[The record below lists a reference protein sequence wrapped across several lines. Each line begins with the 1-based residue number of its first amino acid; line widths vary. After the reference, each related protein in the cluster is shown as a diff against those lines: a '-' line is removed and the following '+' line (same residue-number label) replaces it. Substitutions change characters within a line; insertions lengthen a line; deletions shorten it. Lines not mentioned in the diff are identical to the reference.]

1 MSLGDKLRQRRQEM
15 GLTRPQLAAKICVTP
30 SAIANYENGISTPK
44 PDILISLIN
53 VLEVDANYMYSD
65 YLGNSQIIKIYDHSL
80 SSEEVDAIKKYRELS
95 KEGIQSNHCREPA
108 HPPLLSARFAKASHW
123 FSYTK
128 QIRKRAHHAQGSAR
142 GNRLLFSDPDGSISA
157 RLPEP

>member
-95 KEGIQSNHCREPA
+95 KEG
-108 HPPLLSARFAKASHW
+108 
-123 FSYTK
+123 
-128 QIRKRAHHAQGSAR
+128 KR
-142 GNRLLFSDPDGSISA
+142 LFV
-157 RLPEP
+157 